1 MNTADYARTLE
12 RIASLLREAERLE
25 SIHCPRCAA
34 NRRYEAAK
42 LEREIT
48 TEHESE

>member
-1 MNTADYARTLE
+1 MKKETMLE
-12 RIASLLREAERLE
+12 TIASLRREAERLE

-42 LEREIT
+42 LEREMQRKQD
-48 TEHESE
+48 ESER